1 MLSDLTRVV
10 YRVRLYSS
18 TYHPVTGLSGGVGE
32 GIQLADS
39 CVARLNQITNNQP
52 GSYLRVMV
60 EGGGCSGFQVY
71 AHPPTTVIKFAK
83 IYFTLIGRPVCM
95 GFKRILS
102 LHRLFLTE
110 SWDLLDEGEGHEIL
124 LRVHQ
129 YCKSDFFHAGSKLW
143 KWAYLACLFP

>member
-10 YRVRLYSS
+10 YRVRPYSS
-18 TYHPVTGLSGGVGE
+18 TYQPVTGLSGGVGE

-71 AHPPTTVIKFAK
+71 AHPPTTYKVCKNIFYIERPPGMYGAQKNFKFPSVV
-83 IYFTLIGRPVCM
+83 FSPGTP
-95 GFKRILS
+95 
-102 LHRLFLTE
+102 
-110 SWDLLDEGEGHEIL
+110 
-124 LRVHQ
+124 
-129 YCKSDFFHAGSKLW
+129 
-143 KWAYLACLFP
+143 P